1 MRALVVD
8 DSRFVRNYLRSL
20 LSEHGID
27 CSEACDGGQGLDC
40 LRSGGPFALALID
53 WNMPVMS
60 GIELLRAAR
69 ADRSFD
75 GTRIVMVTTEAEND
89 HIEAALLAG
98 ADEYL
103 VKPFDE
109 AGLFDKL
116 RMAGVEGPELDGTGN
131 GKI

>member
-8 DSRFVRNYLRSL
+8 DSRFIRTYLQSIFT
-20 LSEHGID
+20 EHGVE
-27 CSEACDGGQGLDC
+27 CVGAADGAEGLQT
-40 LRSGGPFALALID
+40 LRQQGPFTVALVD
-53 WNMPVMS
+53 WNMPGMT
-60 GIELLRAAR
+60 GFELLQVVR
-69 ADRSFD
+69 ADHSFD
-75 GTRIVMVTTEAEND
+75 TTRIVMVTTEAEND

-116 RMAGVEGPELDGTGN
+116 RMAGVEEP
-131 GKI
+131 

>member
-8 DSRFVRNYLRSL
+8 DSRFIRNYLHSL
-20 LSEHGID
+20 FAEHGVE
-27 CSEACDGGQGLDC
+27 CVEAVDGKQGLDR
-40 LRSGGPFALALID
+40 LRGEGPFTVALVD
-53 WNMPVMS
+53 WNMPIMS
-60 GIELLRAAR
+60 GYEMLQVAR
-69 ADRSFD
+69 ADRSLD
-75 GTRIVMVTTEAEND
+75 ETKIVMVTTEAEND

-116 RMAGVEGPELDGTGN
+116 RMAGVDEL
-131 GKI
+131 

>member
-1 MRALVVD
+1 MRALIVD
-8 DSRFVRNYLRSL
+8 DSRFIRNYLHSL
-20 LSEHGID
+20 FADRGVD
-27 CSEACDGGQGLDC
+27 CVEAVDGRQGLAC
-40 LRSGGPFALALID
+40 LREAGPFSVALVD

-60 GIELLRAAR
+60 GFEMLEAAR
-69 ADRSFD
+69 SDHSLDAIK
-75 GTRIVMVTTEAEND
+75 IVMVTTEAEND

-116 RMAGVEGPELDGTGN
+116 RMAGVDEL
-131 GKI
+131 

>member
-8 DSRFVRNYLRSL
+8 DSRFIRNYLRSVL
-20 LSEHGID
+20 TEHGVD
-27 CSEACDGGQGLDC
+27 CMEAADGAQGLAR
-40 LRSGGPFALALID
+40 LRDSGPFAVALVD

-60 GIELLRAAR
+60 GFELLQAAR
-69 ADRSFD
+69 ADPALRDTKF
-75 GTRIVMVTTEAEND
+75 VMVTTEAEND
-89 HIEAALLAG
+89 HIEAALEAG

-116 RMAGVEGPELDGTGN
+116 RMAGVEEP
-131 GKI
+131 

>member
-8 DSRFVRNYLRSL
+8 DSRFIRNYLHSL
-20 LSEHGID
+20 FAEHGVE
-27 CSEACDGGQGLDC
+27 CVGAADGRQGLAC
-40 LRSGGPFALALID
+40 LRESGPFTVALVD

-60 GIELLRAAR
+60 GIEMLEAAR
-69 ADRSFD
+69 ADHAFD
-75 GTRIVMVTTEAEND
+75 DTKFVMVTTEAEND

-109 AGLFDKL
+109 EGLFDKL
-116 RMAGVEGPELDGTGN
+116 RMAGIEEL
-131 GKI
+131 

>member
-8 DSRFVRNYLRSL
+8 DSRFIRSYLHSL
-20 LSEHGID
+20 FAERGVE
-27 CSEACDGGQGLDC
+27 CVEAADGEQGMAR
-40 LRSGGPFALALID
+40 LRASGPFTVALVD

-60 GIELLRAAR
+60 GYEMLQAVR
-69 ADRSFD
+69 ADRSLD
-75 GTRIVMVTTEAEND
+75 ETKIVMVTTEAEND

-116 RMAGVEGPELDGTGN
+116 RMAGVDEE
-131 GKI
+131 

>member
-1 MRALVVD
+1 MAVRALLVD
-8 DSRFVRNYLRSL
+8 DSRFVRNYLRSVL
-20 LSEHGID
+20 VARGVD
-27 CSEACDGGQGLDC
+27 CVEAADGREGLES
-40 LRSGGPFALALID
+40 LRDEGPFAVALVD

-60 GIELLRAAR
+60 GFEMLRAAR
-69 ADRSFD
+69 ADPGYD

-109 AGLFDKL
+109 EGLLDKL
-116 RMAGVEGPELDGTGN
+116 RMAGMDEL
-131 GKI
+131 

>member
-8 DSRFVRNYLRSL
+8 DSRFVRNYLHSL
-20 LSEHGID
+20 FTERGVE
-27 CSEACDGGQGLDC
+27 CVEAADGQQGLSC
-40 LRSGGPFALALID
+40 LHSSGHFNVALVD

-60 GIELLRAAR
+60 GIELLRTVR
-69 ADRSFD
+69 ADPAFSA
-75 GTRIVMVTTEAEND
+75 TKIVMVTTEAENGY
-89 HIEAALLAG
+89 IEAALDAG

-116 RMAGVEGPELDGTGN
+116 RMAGVDES
-131 GKI
+131 

>member
-1 MRALVVD
+1 MAVRALLVD
-8 DSRFVRNYLRSL
+8 DSRFVRNYLRSV
-20 LSEHGID
+20 LSEHGVD
-27 CSEACDGGQGLDC
+27 CVEAADGREGLDC
-40 LRSGGPFALALID
+40 LRDDGPFSVALVD

-60 GIELLRAAR
+60 GFEMLRAAR
-69 ADRSFD
+69 ADPDCD

-109 AGLFDKL
+109 EGLLDKL
-116 RMAGVEGPELDGTGN
+116 RMAGVDEL
-131 GKI
+131 

>member
-8 DSRFVRNYLRSL
+8 DSRFIRTYLHSVF
-20 LSEHGID
+20 SERGVE
-27 CSEACDGGQGLDC
+27 CLEAADGRLGLEA
-40 LRSGGPFALALID
+40 LRRQGPFSVALVD
-53 WNMPVMS
+53 WNMPGMS
-60 GIELLRAAR
+60 GLELLRAVR
-69 ADRSFD
+69 ADPSFD
-75 GTRIVMVTTEAEND
+75 MTRVVMVTTEAEND

-116 RMAGVEGPELDGTGN
+116 RMAGVEEL
-131 GKI
+131 

>member
-8 DSRFVRNYLRSL
+8 DSRFIRNYLHSVFTER
-20 LSEHGID
+20 GV
-27 CSEACDGGQGLDC
+27 DC
-40 LRSGGPFALALID
+40 LEAADGAEGLNVLRHRGPFTVALVD
-53 WNMPVMS
+53 WNMPGMS
-60 GIELLRAAR
+60 GLEVVQAVR
-69 ADRSFD
+69 ADRAFD
-75 GTRIVMVTTEAEND
+75 ATRVVMVTTEAEND

-116 RMAGVEGPELDGTGN
+116 RMAGVEEL
-131 GKI
+131 

>member
-1 MRALVVD
+1 MRPLIVH
-8 DSRFVRNYLRSL
+8 DSRFIRNYPHSL
-20 LSEHGID
+20 FAEHGVE
-27 CSEACDGGQGLDC
+27 CVEAVDGRQGLAC
-40 LRSGGPFALALID
+40 LRAPGPFAVALVD

-60 GIELLRAAR
+60 GFEMLEAAR
-69 ADRSFD
+69 ADHTLD
-75 GTRIVMVTTEAEND
+75 ATKIVMVTTEAEND

-116 RMAGVEGPELDGTGN
+116 RIAGVDEL
-131 GKI
+131 

>member
-1 MRALVVD
+1 MAMRALLVD
-8 DSRFVRNYLRSL
+8 DSRFIRSFLRSVL
-20 LSEHGID
+20 VDHGVE
-27 CSEACDGGQGLDC
+27 CVEAADGREGLNC
-40 LRSGGPFALALID
+40 LRAAGPFAVALVD

-60 GIELLRAAR
+60 GLELLREAR
-69 ADRSFD
+69 ADHALD
-75 GTRIVMVTTEAEND
+75 AMKIVMVTTEAEND

-116 RMAGVEGPELDGTGN
+116 RMAGVEAA
-131 GKI
+131 

>member
-8 DSRFVRNYLRSL
+8 DSRFIRTYLHSVF
-20 LSEHGID
+20 SEHGVECVGAAD
-27 CSEACDGGQGLDC
+27 GSEGLEA
-40 LRSGGPFALALID
+40 LRHRGPFTVALVD
-53 WNMPVMS
+53 WNMPGMT
-60 GIELLRAAR
+60 GFELLQKVR
-69 ADRSFD
+69 ADHMFD

-116 RMAGVEGPELDGTGN
+116 RMAGVEEP
-131 GKI
+131 

>member
-1 MRALVVD
+1 MRALIVD
-8 DSRFVRNYLRSL
+8 DSRFIRNYLRSL
-20 LSEHGID
+20 FADRGVD
-27 CSEACDGGQGLDC
+27 CVEAVDGRQGLAC
-40 LRSGGPFALALID
+40 LREAGPFSVALVD

-60 GIELLRAAR
+60 GFEMLEAAR
-69 ADRSFD
+69 SDHSLDAIK
-75 GTRIVMVTTEAEND
+75 IVMVTTEAEND

-116 RMAGVEGPELDGTGN
+116 RMAGVDEL
-131 GKI
+131 

>member
-8 DSRFVRNYLRSL
+8 DSRFIRNYIHSL
-20 LSEHGID
+20 FAERGVECL
-27 CSEACDGGQGLDC
+27 EAADGRQGLDC
-40 LRSGGPFALALID
+40 LRKSGPFAVALVD

-60 GIELLRAAR
+60 GIEMVEAAR
-69 ADRSFD
+69 ADRSLD

-89 HIEAALLAG
+89 HIEAALMAG

-116 RMAGVEGPELDGTGN
+116 RMAGVPEL
-131 GKI
+131 